1 VKVYHLVTIDSVEE
15 WIMDV
20 QARKKK
26 ISDAIVSTENSSVFS
41 MGTDRLLD
49 VFTGRSSSDSS
60 DADDAANKID
70 SPFVD
75 LDALVD
81 RCADDYKSLSVEEFL
96 RGLRQSVSHDA
107 VN

>member
-1 VKVYHLVTIDSVEE
+1 VYHLVTIDSVEE

-49 VFTGRSSSDSS
+49 VFTGRSSDSS
-60 DADDAANKID
+60 DAADAANEID

-81 RCADDYKSLSVEEFL
+81 RCADDYNSLSVEEFL

-107 VN
+107 VD